1 MVPYVALV
9 IVVVFIGLF
18 IYALVTG
25 SKKQEET
32 RRNFFREFA
41 EKRSMRFSETDS
53 FNLKEKIH
61 DLGAIGYARNEIKNI
76 AFAKEGNDEVYLFD
90 QVKVTTTGGSRGGYF
105 TVCLIVARNSFGVE
119 CVLHEVEGKLAAR
132 LSRSMG
138 GARSGMEAVELGDP
152 EFDNRYVVFSNNAE
166 AVRKPLGH
174 SVRQHLLRHVKQL
187 PMPLVIQ
194 IKDNRLAVHNS
205 GQSPRTIGTFD
216 QLQTLLDVAKGL
228 KDMLKS

>member
-1 MVPYVALV
+1 MIPYVAMV

-25 SKKQEET
+25 SKKHEET

-53 FNLKEKIH
+53 FNLKEKIR

-105 TVCLIVARNSFGVE
+105 TVCLIVAWNSFGVE
-119 CVLHEVEGKLAAR
+119 CVVHEVEGKLAAR

-138 GARSGMEAVELGDP
+138 GARSGMESVEFGDP
-152 EFDNRYVVFSNNAE
+152 EFDNRCVVFSGRPE
-166 AVRKPLGH
+166 TVRRTMGQN
-174 SVRQHLLRHVKQL
+174 VRQYLLRYVKRL
-187 PMPLVIQ
+187 PMPVVIQ
-194 IKDNRLAVHNS
+194 IRENRLAVHNS
-205 GQSPRTIGTFD
+205 GLSPKTIGTYD
-216 QLQTLLDVAKGL
+216 QLQTLFDLAKGL
-228 KDMLKS
+228 RDLLKA